1 MHIAFSEKNVLLER
15 VTENVLP
22 QREINSCNVLLGMSG
37 FVCLLILVTLLKYS

>member
-37 FVCLLILVTLLKYS
+37 VVCLFIKLPY